1 MKTNLIYEDY
11 DFTMNESTNEKSR
24 NICLLGNLDSGISSV
39 VTPPVPPVKPPVTP
53 PVPPVVAPPVD
64 PQDPPLNSAGPEEEV
79 VITPEQTEP
88 KSGPEFWIFLLL
100 AFAFSGAWT
109 AWKKQK
115 A

>member
-1 MKTNLIYEDY
+1 MYEDY
-11 DFTMNESTNEKSR
+11 EIALNESAAPKTR
-24 NICLLGNLDSGISSV
+24 NICLLGNLSTETTTV
-39 VTPPVPPVKPPVTP
+39 VTPPVTPPTTPAVTP
-53 PVPPVVAPPVD
+53 PVAPIE
-64 PQDPPLNSAGPEEEV
+64 QAPLDAAGPDEET

>member
-1 MKTNLIYEDY
+1 MKANLIYEDY
-11 DFTMNESTNEKSR
+11 DVNMNESTNEKSR
-24 NICLLGNLDSGISSV
+24 NICLLGNLDSVASGAIV
-39 VTPPVPPVKPPVTP
+39 PPPVPPVPPVKPPVP
-53 PVPPVVAPPVD
+53 PVPPVD
-64 PQDPPLNSAGPEEEV
+64 LNAAGPEEEEV